1 MNGLHRWY
9 CRSSRWKMTLE
20 TEILPWSLGQIELGE
35 DVLEIGPGP
44 GLTTDWLRHR
54 CRSLTC
60 LELDPNFAA
69 SLERRTAATGVRVD
83 CGSATAMPY
92 GDCTFSSVV
101 SFTMLHH
108 VPSVVLQDQL
118 FDEVRRVL
126 KPGGTFVGVD
136 SLGSWWMKVFHVR
149 DTLVLVDP
157 LGLPNRLKAIG
168 FGDVSTET
176 RNSRFRFV
184 AHRPS

>member
-1 MNGLHRWY
+1 MNRLHRWY
-9 CRSSRWKMTLE
+9 CRSSGWRTKLE
-20 TEILPWSLGQIELGE
+20 TEILPWSLREIELGG

-60 LELDPNFAA
+60 LELDQNLAR
-69 SLERRTAATGVRVD
+69 SLEHRTAAAGVRVD

-92 GDCTFSSVV
+92 GDCTFSGVV
-101 SFTMLHH
+101 SLTMLHH
-108 VPSVVLQDQL
+108 VPSAALQDRL
-118 FDEVRRVL
+118 FDEVCRVL

-136 SLGSWWMKVFHVR
+136 SLGSWWMKVFHIG

-157 LGLPNRLKAIG
+157 TTLPRRLEAKG
-168 FGDVSTET
+168 FADVSVET
-176 RNSRFRFV
+176 RNARFRFV
-184 AHRPS
+184 AHRSS